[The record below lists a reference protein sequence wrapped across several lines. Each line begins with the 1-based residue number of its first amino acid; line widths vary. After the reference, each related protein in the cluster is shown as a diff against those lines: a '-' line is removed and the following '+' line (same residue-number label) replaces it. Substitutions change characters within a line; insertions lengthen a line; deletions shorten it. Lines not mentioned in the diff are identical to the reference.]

1 MYNLSRLYYILILA
15 LAIFPSVI
23 IIQDAYAQNCMEL
36 NTCDWSQ
43 FPFEMFL
50 QPFLLNIGAWF
61 YVIAWAI
68 VVGLIYLRSTPIN
81 AGVSGLIIAATL
93 TSSQFANEFVVFQE
107 AIRLGII
114 LFAIALSFMTW
125 TMLKSRLQANN

>member
-1 MYNLSRLYYILILA
+1 
-15 LAIFPSVI
+15 
-23 IIQDAYAQNCMEL
+23 MEL